1 MVELMHAHNIH
12 VMHHLNIR
20 NKHIILLYG
29 YILYIYIR
37 DTDHLCS
44 SPRYPLSLHSTCIH
58 SAFCDLTCAR
68 IRCLRYCRMK
78 QIVKYS
84 TPSLPSSSVCELHV
98 PLLRA
103 RGLCRLECKLVEY
116 APYYLWW
123 ILFTFGFSRFDV
135 TVSNVYNG
143 TARKKYLRFIAAF
156 VPSLRPTRASLQSHT
171 L

>member
-1 MVELMHAHNIH
+1 MAELMHAHNVH

-20 NKHIILLYG
+20 SKHIILLYG
-29 YILYIYIR
+29 YIYG

-44 SPRYPLSLHSTCIH
+44 SPRYPLSLHLTCIH

-103 RGLCRLECKLVEY
+103 RGLCGLECRIRALLPMVDFIY
-116 APYYLWW
+116 FW
-123 ILFTFGFSRFDV
+123 I
-135 TVSNVYNG
+135 
-143 TARKKYLRFIAAF
+143 
-156 VPSLRPTRASLQSHT
+156 QSIRCNSK
-171 L
+171 